1 MMSSSVGCGSWI
13 ILAQIGNLLEYYYGN
28 LVPRDRRKWEQ
39 RGCCQGRINRI
50 RCLIRYSR
58 KIRKN

>member
-28 LVPRDRRKWEQ
+28 LVPRDR
-39 RGCCQGRINRI
+39 GSGNREDVVKEE
-50 RCLIRYSR
+50 LIGLDV
-58 KIRKN
+58 